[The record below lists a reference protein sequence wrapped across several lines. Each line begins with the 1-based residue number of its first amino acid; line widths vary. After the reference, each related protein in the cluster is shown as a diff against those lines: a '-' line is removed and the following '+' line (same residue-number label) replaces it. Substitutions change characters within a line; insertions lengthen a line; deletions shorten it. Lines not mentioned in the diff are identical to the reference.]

1 MQRLACIACA
11 ALVSLAGCKNEE
23 AEEPPREKVVVPVVG
38 LQLTIPSGWSIDP
51 EAKPKDPEAGGLA
64 LRLIATDAVSGSPRI
79 DVVLDPERESPA
91 HLEELLRRSLE
102 DMNDYEESGAIKIQR
117 VDRREIR
124 IGPRRAYRVAHDY
137 TLEGPNG
144 QIAIS
149 QLATLFVLDGRGI
162 VVTAG
167 GRTELFHPQSAEI
180 DRVLSSLAVVMPPE
194 GVGPVEKGT
203 GITTEEVVEKAQQLV
218 EPMVLDE

>member
-1 MQRLACIACA
+1 MRSVACITSV
-11 ALVSLAGCKNEE
+11 ALTMFAGCTEDE
-23 AEEPPREKVVVPVVG
+23 AIEPPRERVVVPVVG
-38 LQLTIPSGWSIDP
+38 LELTIPPGWSIDP
-51 EAKPKDPEAGGLA
+51 EAKLEAPDQGGLA

-79 DVVLDPERESPA
+79 DVVLDPEGNAPA
-91 HLEELLRRSLE
+91 QLEDLLRRSLD
-102 DMNDYEESGAIKIQR
+102 DMNEYQKSGAIKIQR

-124 IGPRRAYRVAHDY
+124 IGPRRGYRVAHDY
-137 TLEGPNG
+137 TLEGPSG

-149 QLATLFVLDGRGI
+149 QLATLLVLDGRGI

-180 DRVLSSLAVVMPPE
+180 DRVLSSLAVVMPPD
-194 GVGPVEKGT
+194 GMAPVKKGP